1 MRAAPGCNSRTK
13 VRLRPIPKVKSRSEE
28 KEACVPRKSGLAM
41 AAVVT
46 AYSSLRYWDSRLPF
60 HTNSG
65 TAIPTAKFVGNVFAM
80 KTPSSPIYAQ
90 NPDFLGVCASQ
101 NDTIT
106 FGNCAPPMTTS
117 H

>member
-1 MRAAPGCNSRTK
+1 MRSKKGGR
-13 VRLRPIPKVKSRSEE
+13 
-28 KEACVPRKSGLAM
+28 AM

-46 AYSSLRYWDSRLPF
+46 AHSSLRYRDSRLPF

-65 TAIPTAKFVGNVFAM
+65 TAIPIAKSVSNVFAM

-90 NPDFLGVCASQ
+90 NPGFLGVSASQ
-101 NDTIT
+101 TDSIT
-106 FGNCAPPMTTS
+106 FGNCATPMTTS